1 MHAYP
6 SGLARAGEQARA
18 RLDLIGVA
26 VLGLSILWISIAAA
40 DRSARIMPNVLLLL
54 ALAGAYVVGRAAGVP
69 HAVTLPAMAACAIA
83 LLLALGSSGYGTVA
97 PPLGY
102 GNANGAL
109 GVQGIAAAVMA
120 AVSSRHPTTR
130 RGLYAVAAL
139 LLIETGLTRS
149 LAATLTG
156 VVVLG
161 TGLIAPAVRGRRL
174 LTASGI
180 LLICSGVV
188 VTTLIGARYQPHQRT
203 PVSVA
208 VAQDVLSSRR
218 VQLWHDAVTMVSDD
232 PVRGVGPGRFSVE
245 SPTARADPDARWAHS
260 AALQQ
265 AAEQGLP
272 GALLLAAVVGWAFAG
287 LIRSP
292 RPDPVIACA
301 LAGLIAF
308 AVQASVDYIAYF
320 PTIPAVLALL
330 LGVATAPLPP
340 GGLPLPRKLRR

>member
-1 MHAYP
+1 MHAQS
-6 SGLARAGEQARA
+6 SGLAAREQARA
-18 RLDLIGVA
+18 RLDVVGVA
-26 VLGLSILWISIAAA
+26 VLGLSILWVTIAAA
-40 DRSARIMPNVLLLL
+40 DRDARIMPSVLVLL
-54 ALAGAYVVGRAAGVP
+54 ALAGAYIVGRAVGVT
-69 HAVTLPAMAACAIA
+69 HAVTLPATVACAIA
-83 LLLALGSSGYGTVA
+83 LLLALGSSGPGVVA

-120 AVSSRHPTTR
+120 AVSSRHPTSR
-130 RGLYAVAAL
+130 RALYVLGAL
-139 LLIETGLTRS
+139 LLVETGLTRS

-161 TGLIAPAVRGRRL
+161 TGLIAPVVRGRRL
-174 LTASGI
+174 LAACGI
-180 LLICSGVV
+180 LLIGSGVV
-188 VTTLIGARYQPHQRT
+188 ATAVIGARYQPHQRT
-203 PVSVA
+203 PESVV

-218 VQLWHDAVTMVSDD
+218 VQLWHDAVTMVSDE
-232 PVRGVGPGRFSVE
+232 PVRGVGPGRFGVE

-272 GALLLAAVVGWAFAG
+272 GLLLLGAVVCWAFAG

-308 AVQASVDYIAYF
+308 AVQAGVDYIAYF
-320 PTIPAVLALL
+320 PAIPLVLALL
-330 LGVATAPLPP
+330 LGVATAPMPP
-340 GGLPLPRKLRR
+340 DGLPQPRKLRR

>member
-1 MHAYP
+1 MHALP
-6 SGLARAGEQARA
+6 SGLAAGERARA
-18 RLDLIGVA
+18 RLDLVGVA
-26 VLGLSILWISIAAA
+26 VLALSILWISIAAA
-40 DRSARIMPNVLLLL
+40 DRAARIMPSVLLLL
-54 ALAGAYVVGRAAGVP
+54 ALAAAYVVGRAVGVA
-69 HAVTLPAMAACAIA
+69 HSVTLPATVACAIA
-83 LLLALGSSGYGTVA
+83 LLLALGSSGPRTVA

-102 GNANGAL
+102 ANANGAL
-109 GVQGIAAAVMA
+109 GVQGIAAAVIA
-120 AVSSRHPTTR
+120 AVSSRNPTNR
-130 RGLYAVAAL
+130 RALYVVAAL
-139 LLIETGLTRS
+139 LLVETGLTRS

-161 TGLIAPAVRGRRL
+161 TGLIAPVVRGRRL
-174 LTASGI
+174 LAASGI
-180 LLICSGVV
+180 LLIGAGVA
-188 VTTLIGARYQPHQRT
+188 TTTVIGARYHPHQRT
-203 PVSVA
+203 PESVV

-218 VQLWHDAVTMVSDD
+218 VQLWHDAVAMVSDD
-232 PVRGVGPGRFSVE
+232 PVRGVGPGRFSLE

-265 AAEQGLP
+265 AAEQGVP
-272 GALLLAAVVGWAFAG
+272 GAVLLGAMVAWAFAV

-320 PTIPAVLALL
+320 PAIPAVLVFL

-340 GGLPLPRKLRR
+340 EGLPQTRRPRR

>member
-6 SGLARAGEQARA
+6 SGLARTGEQARA
-18 RLDLIGVA
+18 KLDLVGVA

-40 DRSARIMPNVLLLL
+40 DRAARIMPGVLLLL
-54 ALAGAYVVGRAAGVP
+54 ALAAAYVIGRTSGVP
-69 HAVTLPAMAACAIA
+69 HAVTLPATVACVIA
-83 LLLALGSSGYGTVA
+83 LLLALGSSGARSVA

-120 AVSSRHPTTR
+120 AVSSWHPTSR
-130 RGLYAVAAL
+130 RTLYAVAAL

-161 TGLIAPAVRGRRL
+161 TGLIAPVVRGRRL
-174 LTASGI
+174 LAASG
-180 LLICSGVV
+180 LLVICSGVV
-188 VTTLIGARYQPHQRT
+188 ATTVIGARYQPHQRT
-203 PVSVA
+203 PESVA

-218 VQLWHDAVTMVSDD
+218 VQLWHDAVTMVRDD

-245 SPTARADPDARWAHS
+245 SPTARSDPDARWAHS

-272 GALLLAAVVGWAFAG
+272 GVVLLGAMVGWAFAV

-292 RPDPVIACA
+292 RPDPLIACA

-308 AVQASVDYIAYF
+308 VVQASVDYIAYF
-320 PTIPAVLALL
+320 PAIPIVLVLL
-330 LGVATAPLPP
+330 LGVVAAPLPP
-340 GGLPLPRKLRR
+340 GGLPQPRKLRR